1 MLASL
6 LLNEPRGGIPPK
18 FKTGRLGDG
27 LYLGMNGC
35 VINVNKKRRDT
46 AHKVVEAI
54 KKLELLP
61 TVKVELEALLPTYQG
76 LKVSKSGKKRKQ
88 KRIDYDK
95 LACDVGLMER
105 ILERMVT
112 EVEQEEETALLMLLM
127 ELD

>member
-6 LLNEPRGGIPPK
+6 LLNEPRGGVPSK

-35 VINVNKKRRDT
+35 VINTNQKRRDT
-46 AHKVVEAI
+46 AKKVVGAI
-54 KKLELLP
+54 KKMDIIPSVKAELVSLLP
-61 TVKVELEALLPTYQG
+61 VYKG
-76 LKVSKSGKKRKQ
+76 LKVSKGGKKRKQ

-95 LACDVGLMER
+95 MACDVDLMER

-112 EVEQEEETALLMLLM
+112 EVEQEEETALLVLLM